1 MSMLGGVAQEAFFGG
16 LITAGFD
23 PLIGDGNT
31 RSASFGGGLARF
43 DFERG
48 TVLPTAI
55 SYRDPTSGGW
65 MAVDKLR
72 DLPMAGGMG
81 AFVGRGVLLGVGVGG
96 TAYNAAL
103 GYQRDGIVGA
113 GEELSYDISQ
123 WSALHRYHYQ
133 KAASWAPGTLGKAA
147 TAGDAIARQGIF
159 SGGKFESWT
168 NPLGGNK
175 AVGWGRRIYNT
186 GTFMAKGMGGFGGS
200 LVGSIIGGGI
210 GGAVAGRPGEFIG
223 GIGGTVAGTYAGTAA
238 VAAIGASGPV
248 GWGAA
253 GLAAAGVA
261 TMAAGAAG
269 VAAAGY
275 GTYQTLKAGYRYRQ
289 MQKGIHTSGSL
300 AAFHTQGAQTMRARA
315 VQAIHKSHL
324 NARSALGQE
333 ANFMHFPSR
342 NYSSR
347 YRRFY

>member
-1 MSMLGGVAQEAFFGG
+1 MTMIANAAQEAFFGG

-23 PLIGDGNT
+23 PLVGDGST

-48 TVLPTAI
+48 TIGPTAI
-55 SYRDPTSGGW
+55 SYRDPTSGSW
-65 MAVDKLR
+65 KAVDKLR

-81 AFVGRGVLLGVGVGG
+81 AFAGRATLLGIGVGG
-96 TAYNAAL
+96 TAVGAAF
-103 GYQRDGIVGA
+103 GYQDNGMVGV
-113 GEELSYDISQ
+113 GESLAYDVSQ

-133 KAASWAPGTLGKAA
+133 KAASSWAGGSVKPAAKASGA
-147 TAGDAIARQGIF
+147 LARQGLL
-159 SGGKFESWT
+159 SGIGLEGKG
-168 NPLGGNK
+168 LQLLGNK
-175 AVGWGRRIYNT
+175 NVTWGRRLYNT

-223 GIGGTVAGTYAGTAA
+223 GVGGTVAGAYAGTALVA
-238 VAAIGASGPV
+238 SGPYGWAAAAIGAAAV
-248 GWGAA
+248 GT
-253 GLAAAGVA
+253 V
-261 TMAAGAAG
+261 AAGAAG
-269 VAAAGY
+269 VGAVGY

-333 ANFMHFPSR
+333 ANFMHMPSR
-342 NYSSR
+342 NYHSR
-347 YRRFY
+347 YRKFY